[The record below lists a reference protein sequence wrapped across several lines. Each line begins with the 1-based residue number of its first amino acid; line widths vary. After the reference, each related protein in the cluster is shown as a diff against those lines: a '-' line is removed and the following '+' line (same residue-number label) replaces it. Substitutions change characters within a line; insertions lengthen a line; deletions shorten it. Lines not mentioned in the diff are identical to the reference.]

1 MRSGIGNEST
11 HWRTGTRGIT
21 QSTRW
26 AALCAMRRAPQEGQN
41 PRRLQEKATSF
52 SCAHSRAA
60 QAQKAVGED
69 AAFEKGIELVFD
81 KVG

>member
-1 MRSGIGNEST
+1 MSAL
-11 HWRTGTRGIT
+11 RTT
-21 QSTRW
+21 
-26 AALCAMRRAPQEGQN
+26 
-41 PRRLQEKATSF
+41 
-52 SCAHSRAA
+52 

>member
-1 MRSGIGNEST
+1 MM
-11 HWRTGTRGIT
+11 
-21 QSTRW
+21 QSTRC

-52 SCAHSRAA
+52 SCAHSGQRRRR
-60 QAQKAVGED
+60 KAVGED

-81 KVG
+81 KLR